1 MRKIE
6 ARLKYLLRSNFK
18 DLDPEGI
25 PINNKFN
32 RIDVLVIKHS
42 IEQYLKDEKYDFDM
56 YLKMQRHRGYSE
68 EMYGSCISELLIE
81 RIKKLIKSFEEHGFD
96 DNFDKLIKGRIG
108 PNESIDESI
117 DKTWLEPNAYKK
129 GQPFMFTTEFRLVNG
144 AHRLAYVYLKKITPV
159 LVFNGLPR
167 GDGVR
172 ITPYDIEWFDE
183 RFSTNDLEIINNEVD
198 ELVKYLKND

>member
-1 MRKIE
+1 MRKVE
-6 ARLKYLLRSNFK
+6 VELKHLLTSNF
-18 DLDPEGI
+18 
-25 PINNKFN
+25 INNKFN

-56 YLKMQRHRGYSE
+56 YIKMQRYRGYSE
-68 EMYGSCISELLIE
+68 EMYGSCISEILIE

-108 PNESIDESI
+108 PNESI

-144 AHRLAYVYLKKITPV
+144 AHRLAYVYLKNITPV
-159 LVFNGLPR
+159 LVFSGIAP
-167 GDGVR
+167 VEAAR
-172 ITPYDIEWFDE
+172 IIPYDIEWFNE

>member
-6 ARLKYLLRSNFK
+6 ARLKHLLTSNF
-18 DLDPEGI
+18 
-25 PINNKFN
+25 INNKFN

-42 IEQYLKDEKYDFDM
+42 IEQYLKDVKYDFDM

-68 EMYGSCISELLIE
+68 AMYGSCISELLIE
-81 RIKKLIKSFEEHGFD
+81 RIKKLIKSFEENGFD
-96 DNFDKLIKGRIG
+96 DNFDKIIKGRIEQ
-108 PNESIDESI
+108 NESI
-117 DKTWLEPNAYKK
+117 DKTWLEPNAYKN

-144 AHRLAYVYLKKITPV
+144 AHRLAYVYLKNITPV
-159 LVFNGLPR
+159 LVFSEIAP
-167 GDGVR
+167 VEAAR
-172 ITPYDIEWFDE
+172 ITPYDIEWFEE

>member
-6 ARLKYLLRSNFK
+6 AILKHLLRSNF
-18 DLDPEGI
+18 
-25 PINNKFN
+25 INDKFN

-68 EMYGSCISELLIE
+68 ELYGSCISELLIE

-96 DNFDKLIKGRIG
+96 DNFDKFLASKQDHLGRI
-108 PNESIDESI
+108 EITKSI
-117 DKTWLEPNAYKK
+117 DKTWLEPNAYKN

-144 AHRLAYVYLKKITPV
+144 AHRLAYVYLKNITPI
-159 LVFNGLPR
+159 LVFSEISP
-167 GDGVR
+167 VEAAR
-172 ITPYDIEWFDE
+172 ITPYDIEWFEE

-198 ELVKYLKND
+198 ELKKYLKND

>member
-6 ARLKYLLRSNFK
+6 ARLKYLLRSNF
-18 DLDPEGI
+18 
-25 PINNKFN
+25 INDKFN

-56 YLKMQRHRGYSE
+56 YIKMQRYRGYSE
-68 EMYGSCISELLIE
+68 EMFGSHISEILIE

-96 DNFDKLIKGRIG
+96 DNFDTFLASKADHLGRIETNG
-108 PNESIDESI
+108 SV
-117 DKTWLEPNAYKK
+117 DKTWLEPNAYKS

-144 AHRLAYVYLKKITPV
+144 AHRLAYAYLKNITPV
-159 LVFNGLPR
+159 LVFSEIAP
-167 GDGVR
+167 VEAAR

>member
-1 MRKIE
+1 MSREKDSIE
-6 ARLKYLLRSNFK
+6 LKQLLTGNF
-18 DLDPEGI
+18 
-25 PINNKFN
+25 INNKFN

-68 EMYGSCISELLIE
+68 EMYGSCIAELLIE
-81 RIKKLIKSFEEHGFD
+81 RIKKLIKSFEEKGFD
-96 DNFDKLIKGRIG
+96 DNFDEVLSSKAKRVSGIEDG
-108 PNESIDESI
+108 SIDR
-117 DKTWLEPNAYKK
+117 TWLEHKHARAKNK
-129 GQPFMFTTEFRLVNG
+129 GQPFKFTSEFKLVNG

-198 ELVKYLKND
+198 ELKKYLKND

>member
-6 ARLKYLLRSNFK
+6 ARLKHLLTSNF
-18 DLDPEGI
+18 
-25 PINNKFN
+25 INNKFN

-42 IEQYLKDEKYDFDM
+42 IEQYLKDVKYDFDM

-68 EMYGSCISELLIE
+68 AMYGSCISELLIE

-96 DNFDKLIKGRIG
+96 DNFDTLIKGRIG
-108 PNESIDESI
+108 PNKSIDESI
-117 DKTWLEPNAYKK
+117 DKTWLEPNAYKN

-144 AHRLAYVYLKKITPV
+144 AHRLAYAYLKNITPV
-159 LVFNGLPR
+159 LVFSEISP
-167 GDGVR
+167 VEAAR
-172 ITPYDIEWFDE
+172 ITPYDIEWFEE

-198 ELVKYLKND
+198 ELKKYLKND

>member
-6 ARLKYLLRSNFK
+6 ARLKHLLTSNF
-18 DLDPEGI
+18 
-25 PINNKFN
+25 INDRFN

-42 IEQYLKDEKYDFDM
+42 IEQYLKDENYDFDM

-68 EMYGSCISELLIE
+68 EMYGSCIAELLIE

-96 DNFDKLIKGRIG
+96 DNFDTLIKGRIG
-108 PNESIDESI
+108 RNESIDEYI
-117 DKTWLEPNAYKK
+117 DKTWLEPNAHKK

-144 AHRLAYVYLKKITPV
+144 AHRLAYAYLKNITPV
-159 LVFNGLPR
+159 LVFSEIAP
-167 GDGVR
+167 VEAAR